1 MRPVSLGVWE
11 LFMREHLVIAGG
23 GQAAT
28 QAAQSLRQ
36 SGYDGR
42 ISLVADEIHLPYQ
55 RPPLSKSFLAGDLER
70 DRLLLRPEQFYGTRE
85 IELRLGTRVDSFDS
99 ARARVSLS
107 NGEEIPYSQ
116 LLLATG
122 GEPLRLNVP
131 GADLEAVN
139 YLRSIDDVESIKQ
152 QFVEGQRLLVV
163 GAGYIGLEVAAV
175 AIRAGLSATV
185 LEAQSHAMSRSVC
198 PEVAAFF
205 ADYHRQAGV
214 NLRFEAG
221 VTKFYGD
228 SKVRGAQTSQGDR
241 FECDLVIVAIGIK
254 PRVAL
259 AESAGLEIDNGI
271 AVDAHGRTSAPSV
284 FAAGDC
290 TSHPHPWVGQ
300 RIRLESV
307 QNAIEQGKAA
317 AATICG
323 EDRAFDAIPWFW
335 SDQYDLKL
343 QIAGLSLGYDTTVIR
358 GRTDDA
364 SFSVYY
370 LAGGHVIAVDSVNDS
385 RNFITARKRLAEK
398 PQWPVSAIADLD
410 CDLSEL

>member
-1 MRPVSLGVWE
+1 MRPVSLRVWGR
-11 LFMREHLVIAGG
+11 FMREHLVIAGG

-28 QAAQSLRQ
+28 QAAQSVRQ
-36 SGYDGR
+36 SGYDG
-42 ISLVADEIHLPYQ
+42 LVTLIADEVHLPYQ
-55 RPPLSKSFLAGDLER
+55 RPPLSKSFLAGDMEH
-70 DRLLLRPEQFYGTRE
+70 DRLLLKPEQFYSTRE
-85 IELRLGTRVDSFDS
+85 IELRLGTRVDSFDP

-107 NGEEIPYSQ
+107 NGEEVPYSQ

-122 GEPLRLNVP
+122 GEPLDLKIP
-131 GADLEAVN
+131 GANLEGVN

-152 QFVEGQRLLVV
+152 QFVEGHRLLVI

-175 AIRAGLSATV
+175 AIRAGLSVTV

-198 PEVAAFF
+198 PEVAGFF

-214 NLRFEAG
+214 DLKFESG
-221 VTKFYGD
+221 VIELYGD
-228 SKVRGAQTSQGDR
+228 SKVRGAETADGDR
-241 FECDLVIVAIGIK
+241 FECDLAIVAIGIK
-254 PRVAL
+254 PRIAL
-259 AESAGLEIDNGI
+259 AESAGLQVDNGI
-271 AVDAHGRTSAPSV
+271 AVDAFGRTSAPSV

-317 AATICG
+317 AASICG
-323 EDRAFDAIPWFW
+323 EDRGFDAIPWFW

-358 GRTDDA
+358 GSMDNL
-364 SFSVYY
+364 SFSVFY
-370 LAGGHVIAVDSVNDS
+370 LAGGHVIAVDSVNDP
-385 RNFITARKRLAEK
+385 RNFIAAKRLLADK
-398 PQWPVSAIADLD
+398 PQWPISAIADLD
-410 CDLSEL
+410 CDLNEL